1 MLAAAHPYG
10 TRSRRAV
17 PGVSPAGGAQVSRS
31 DGHVLKLSSNLGQI
45 RRELREALS
54 RDCVGSG
61 RSAKYHSE
69 SPCDEEQVCQRSFP
83 PKSSPKAVMAGRSQD
98 SSSQPLFC
106 TLVRGRRTSVGTRHS
121 RAAKS
126 WAARHRRSACMRS
139 EACRDF
145 SERCAQSCSDSY
157 DDTNSGEPHPTL
169 PFNLPPPVALQ
180 EEQEEDTHRGATG
193 LLAASG
199 L

>member
-1 MLAAAHPYG
+1 MREGGGSCIAIPVHLPSSGPSSKRLTLKPSVSILPRRFASVQTSAPSSMPPDRRVASCPSPLAAAHPYG

-106 TLVRGRRTSVGTRHS
+106 TLVRGRRTSVGTRLS
-121 RAAKS
+121 
-126 WAARHRRSACMRS
+126 
-139 EACRDF
+139 
-145 SERCAQSCSDSY
+145 CADK
-157 DDTNSGEPHPTL
+157 
-169 PFNLPPPVALQ
+169 
-180 EEQEEDTHRGATG
+180 R
-193 LLAASG
+193 
-199 L
+199 